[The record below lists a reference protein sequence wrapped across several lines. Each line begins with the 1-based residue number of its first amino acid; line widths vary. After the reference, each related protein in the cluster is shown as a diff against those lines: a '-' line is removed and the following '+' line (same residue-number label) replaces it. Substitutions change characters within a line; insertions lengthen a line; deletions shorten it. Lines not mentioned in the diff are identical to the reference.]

1 MYQLSKKK
9 RDKYLEDEQGNIKIS
24 ILSQMCSAYFING
37 DIMPSKITI
46 RINVKN
52 LIRQINEYRKE
63 YPESK
68 LPFWGYAS
76 YYIQQ
81 VLQDLE
87 LEYTAIN
94 VVSQHNF
101 DFVYEVSFS
110 KDTITNI

>member
-1 MYQLSKKK
+1 MYQLSKKM

-24 ILSQMCSAYFING
+24 ILSQMCSAYFANG
-37 DIMPSKITI
+37 DVMPSKITI
-46 RINVKN
+46 RMNVKN
-52 LIRQINEYRKE
+52 LIRQINEYRSK

-68 LPFWGYAS
+68 LPFWS
-76 YYIQQ
+76 YPSSYIQQ

-101 DFVYEVSFS
+101 DFAYEVSFS
-110 KDTITNI
+110 KDTIKSI